1 MKLKMALKKNRNGD
15 LSIPGSHLKKNR
27 DDVEIR

>member
-1 MKLKMALKKNRNGD
+1 MKLKMALKNRNGD